1 MTKKE
6 AAIIMAYTG
15 VQMLKGDD
23 IEVFW
28 QYCKSIYGRLI
39 YTHEYPSLADKIK
52 DLSKPDFIELCKNLE
67 EN

>member
-15 VQMLKGDD
+15 VTMLTGDD
-23 IEVFW
+23 IGVFW
-28 QYCKSIYGRLI
+28 KYCESIYGRAI

-52 DLSKPDFIELCKNLE
+52 DLSKPDFIELCKSLE
-67 EN
+67 EK

>member
-23 IEVFW
+23 IEAFW
-28 QYCKSIYGRLI
+28 KYCKSIYGRSI
-39 YTHEYPSLADKIK
+39 YTHEYPSLSDKIK